1 MRIRNSRFCKSF
13 ASFDAMKPQVFS
25 IVSGTDKRLEAA
37 RVEASPQWLTNL
49 ATSF

>member
-1 MRIRNSRFCKSF
+1 
-13 ASFDAMKPQVFS
+13 MKPQVFS

-49 ATSF
+49 TTSF